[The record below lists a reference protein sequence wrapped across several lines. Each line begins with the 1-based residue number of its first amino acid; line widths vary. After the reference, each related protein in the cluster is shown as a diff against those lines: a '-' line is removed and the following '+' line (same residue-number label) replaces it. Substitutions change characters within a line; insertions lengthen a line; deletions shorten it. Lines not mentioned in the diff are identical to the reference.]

1 MAPLAAAPAGR
12 RGFTL
17 MEVLAVIFLTALVL
31 GVALNFYVDL
41 SNASTRAAEST
52 RELRRATALLDRVA
66 GDFERALL
74 MRKPAEVDP
83 LTHPWIFVAE
93 TWHSELGADRIKFT
107 VRRSVSQAS
116 EGPTSDVGMV
126 AYVLRPSEE
135 AEGGFALWRWTAASL
150 PEGLDRE
157 FPLDDDPASLLLA
170 DGLADFGVRML
181 GDGGEWVDRWDSSQL
196 VESGELPRA
205 VEIELALLSETAAD
219 LGLDAPDDS
228 RTLSRRV
235 MIPMRPVDLEV
246 LLDPEGQELA
256 GEDGAEEDEE
266 DGLTV
271 AQCLDPTLLQ
281 GGAEASLGLDQ
292 AELDVLALLGP
303 EALDA
308 PFAPY
313 RDQYCGHPAVLA
325 ECCQ

>member
-1 MAPLAAAPAGR
+1 MAPVALREAGC

-17 MEVLAVIFLTALVL
+17 MEVLAVIFLTALVM

-52 RELRRATALLDRVA
+52 RDLRRATALLDRVA
-66 GDFERALL
+66 SDFERALL
-74 MRKPAEVDP
+74 MRKPEETDP
-83 LTHPWIFVAE
+83 LSHPWIFVAE

-107 VRRSVSQAS
+107 LRRSISHGA

-135 AEGGFALWRWTAASL
+135 EEEGFALWRWSAPSL
-150 PEGLDRE
+150 PEALDRD
-157 FPLDDDPASLLLA
+157 FPLEDDPASLLLA

-196 VESGELPRA
+196 VESGELPRT
-205 VEIELALLSETAAD
+205 VEIELALLSEEAPA
-219 LGLDAPDDS
+219 LALDETGAS
-228 RTLSRRV
+228 HTLSRRV

-246 LLDPEGQELA
+246 LLDPEAQGLP
-256 GEDGAEEDEE
+256 GEEDAEEGEE
-266 DGLTV
+266 DDGLTV
-271 AQCLDPTLLQ
+271 RECINEEASQGLDPSQ
-281 GGAEASLGLDQ
+281 LD
-292 AELDVLALLGP
+292 ALALLGP
-303 EALDA
+303 EALEA

-313 RDQYCGHPAVLA
+313 RDQYCGHPAVRQ